1 MSHIITRKF
10 GLKTD
15 NINKVGQIFLK
26 FRDFENLIITKLIS
40 YVDDP
45 GFIDQFKRKAKIGYK
60 IAYDFFNINRLA
72 SQTYLGLT
80 FKERMKRAAMY
91 YPYFAIRNY
100 LIRKNNLTRIVDL
113 LKILFQNYPPECVNF
128 IKNGTVSRQHLI
140 GIKHELSNN
149 LYEERQSL
157 SIEYLVNHI
166 NQLRKLMLKNM
177 VSNLEINDVLNET
190 LKGPSRMTHIIFE
203 TLNGFNTL
211 QKRHEIKIKEDKLL
225 DHLKKLFI
233 TSIKRKST
241 RLFKIY
247 IDRDISKAKSPLL
260 QMINS
265 IGTDNF
271 NDFKRERDVFLSS
284 LENSADINLYP
295 LCKDVIDEVIESITS
310 AKCPLHKLIAPKF
323 KPIPIVS
330 INDAGFLEYIKIKLR
345 YKLMSILPDIIFQGT
360 SGIITPVLETLD
372 LIKSRLSDLLNI
384 PRIKTLTINL
394 PFREQLWKNVSN
406 DSDDLSQSFIFTPLK
421 KSASIYFKFSISNT
435 PRKEALFRDDLYISP
450 PILKLQHRKL
460 ILIQPFEQK
469 GIEIPDLNNDI
480 EMGIDLGLKHFAV
493 ISIRDKQRGA
503 EIARY
508 FLGQKAIFGYKF
520 NQDDGKFIPLAGVS
534 WNIKRKLMHLR
545 TEVMDV
551 QSKKALYEINFPND
565 GKRQF
570 HIDKTLSCLW
580 DKINRIHL
588 EIRNQLTHRIL
599 QIAQF
604 HGVSLVKFEDLSWSK
619 HSRKVV
625 SGKWIAYHQI
635 HWFHS
640 KIIQHVGQAAKR
652 VGIKVGV
659 VNARWSSQICS
670 HCAKGI
676 NIALNITMQSNKN
689 HLSDY
694 FGSRTGKQ
702 FRCKQ
707 MRYKDGTSQHKFEL
721 DADLNAARNVG
732 MRPLIRSLI

>member
-1 MSHIITRKF
+1 MLQIITRKF

-15 NINKVGQIFLK
+15 DINKVQKIFLK
-26 FRDFENLIITKLIS
+26 FRDFENLIITRLLS
-40 YVDDP
+40 YADDP
-45 GFIDQFKRKAKIGYK
+45 KFIDQFKRKAKIGYK
-60 IAYDFFNINRLA
+60 IAYDYFNINRLA
-72 SQTYLGLT
+72 PQTYLELT
-80 FKERMKRAAMY
+80 FQERMKRAAIY

-100 LIRKNNLTRIVDL
+100 LIRKKNLTRILDI
-113 LKILFQNYPPECVNF
+113 LKVMFQNYPSEYVNF
-128 IKNGTVSRQHLI
+128 IKNGNVSRQHLTTI
-140 GIKHELSNN
+140 RHELSHN

-157 SIEYLVNHI
+157 NIEYLSNHLS
-166 NQLRKLMLKNM
+166 QLRKIMLKNM
-177 VSNLEINDVLNET
+177 VSNLEINDVFIKT
-190 LKGPSRMTHIIFE
+190 LKDPSRMKNIVSD
-203 TLNGFNTL
+203 TLNGFSIQRN
-211 QKRHEIKIKEDKLL
+211 KHEIMIKEDKLPAY
-225 DHLKKLFI
+225 LKKLFI

-265 IGTDNF
+265 IGIDNLD
-271 NDFKRERDVFLSS
+271 DFKRERDVFLSV
-284 LENSADINLYP
+284 LDNSTDIKIYD
-295 LCKDVIDEVIESITS
+295 LCEDVVNEVIESITS
-310 AKCPLHKLIAPKF
+310 AKCPLHKLIALKL

-330 INDAGFLEYIKIKLR
+330 IDDAGVLEYVKIKLR
-345 YKLMSILPDIIFQGT
+345 YKVMSILLNIIFQGT
-360 SGIITPVLETLD
+360 SGIIAPVLDTID
-372 LIKSRLSDLLNI
+372 LINGRLSDVLNV
-384 PRIKTLTINL
+384 PKIKTLTINL

-406 DSDDLSQSFIFTPLK
+406 NSDDLSQSFIFTPLK
-421 KSASIYFKFSISNT
+421 KSASTYFKFSISKT
-435 PRKEALFRDDLYISP
+435 PRKKVLFPDDMYISP

-493 ISIRDKQRGA
+493 ISICDKQRGD

-520 NQDDGKFIPLAGVS
+520 NQDDGKFIPLMGVN

-545 TEVMDV
+545 TEVRDV
-551 QSKKALYEINFPND
+551 QTKKALYETNFPND

-604 HGVSLVKFEDLSWSK
+604 HRVSLIKFEDLSWSK
-619 HSRKVV
+619 HSRKFV

-640 KIIQHVGQAAKR
+640 KIIQHVVQAAKR

-670 HCAKGI
+670 HCVKS
-676 NIALNITMQSNKN
+676 NDIA
-689 HLSDY
+689 
-694 FGSRTGKQ
+694 
-702 FRCKQ
+702 
-707 MRYKDGTSQHKFEL
+707 
-721 DADLNAARNVG
+721 
-732 MRPLIRSLI
+732 

>member
-1 MSHIITRKF
+1 MSQIITRKF

-15 NINKVGQIFLK
+15 DIKKVQKIFLK
-26 FRDFENLIITKLIS
+26 FRDFENLIITRLLS
-40 YVDDP
+40 YADDP
-45 GFIDQFKRKAKIGYK
+45 NYIDQFKRKAKIGYK
-60 IAYDFFNINRLA
+60 IAYDFFNINHLA
-72 SQTYLGLT
+72 PQTYLGLI

-100 LIRKNNLTRIVDL
+100 LIRKNNLTRILAL
-113 LKILFQNYPPECVNF
+113 LKVMFRNYPSECVNF
-128 IKNGTVSRQHLI
+128 IKNGTITRQHLI
-140 GIKHELSNN
+140 GIKHELSHN
-149 LYEERQSL
+149 LYSERQSL
-157 SIEYLVNHI
+157 SIEYLSNHL

-190 LKGPSRMTHIIFE
+190 LKNPSRMKHITSE
-203 TLNGFNTL
+203 SLNGFSI
-211 QKRHEIKIKEDKLL
+211 QRKRHEIKIKEDELL
-225 DHLKKLFI
+225 TYLRKLFI

-247 IDRDISKAKSPLL
+247 MDRDISKAKSPLL

-265 IGTDNF
+265 IGIDNLD
-271 NDFKRERDVFLSS
+271 DFKRERDVYLSS

-295 LCKDVIDEVIESITS
+295 LCKEVTEDVIKSITS
-310 AKCPLHKLIAPKF
+310 TECPLHKLIAPKF
-323 KPIPIVS
+323 KPIPIES
-330 INDAGFLEYIKIKLR
+330 INDSGFLEYIKIKIR
-345 YKLMSILPDIIFQGT
+345 YKVMSILPDIVFQGT
-360 SGIITPVLETLD
+360 SGIITPVLDTLD
-372 LIKSRLSDLLNI
+372 LIKGRFSDLLNI

-394 PFREQLWKNVSN
+394 PFREQLWKNVLE
-406 DSDDLSQSFIFTPLK
+406 DSEDLSQSFIFTPLK
-421 KSASIYFKFSISNT
+421 KSASTYFKFSISNT
-435 PRKEALFRDDLYISP
+435 PRKKALFRDDMFLSP

-493 ISIRDKQRGA
+493 ISIRDKQRGD

-520 NQDDGKFIPLAGVS
+520 NQDRCKFIPLRGVN

-545 TEVMDV
+545 SEVRDV
-551 QSKKALYEINFPND
+551 QTKNALYETNFPND

-570 HIDKTLSCLW
+570 HIDKTLTCLW

-619 HSRKVV
+619 HSRKSV

-640 KIIQHVGQAAKR
+640 KIIQHVVQVAKR

-670 HCAKGI
+670 HCAKG
-676 NIALNITMQSNKN
+676 NDLALNITMQSNKG
-689 HLSDY
+689 HLRDY
-694 FGSRTGKQ
+694 FGSRIGKQ
-702 FRCKQ
+702 FRCKLLQ
-707 MRYKDGTSQHKFEL
+707 NKDGTSHLKFGL
-721 DADLNAARNVG
+721 DADLNAARNVC
-732 MRPLIRSLI
+732 MRPLIRSSI

>member
-1 MSHIITRKF
+1 MSQIITRKF

-15 NINKVGQIFLK
+15 DINKVQKIFLK
-26 FRDFENLIITKLIS
+26 FRDFENLIITRLLS
-40 YVDDP
+40 YADDP
-45 GFIDQFKRKAKIGYK
+45 DFIDHFKRKAKIGYK
-60 IAYDFFNINRLA
+60 IAYDYFSINRLA
-72 SQTYLGLT
+72 PQTYLGLV

-100 LIRKNNLTRIVDL
+100 LIRKNNLTRIIDL
-113 LKILFQNYPPECVNF
+113 LKILFQNYPSECVNF
-128 IKNGTVSRQHLI
+128 IKNGTVTRPHLI
-140 GIKHELSNN
+140 AIKHELSHN

-157 SIEYLVNHI
+157 SIEYLSNHL
-166 NQLRKLMLKNM
+166 NQLRKLILKNM
-177 VSNLEINDVLNET
+177 VSNLEINDVLNKT
-190 LKGPSRMTHIIFE
+190 LEDPSRMKQIISE
-203 TLNGFNTL
+203 SLNGFSI
-211 QKRHEIKIKEDKLL
+211 QRKRHEIKIKENELL
-225 DHLKKLFI
+225 AYLKKLFI

-247 IDRDISKAKSPLL
+247 IDKDISKAKSPLL

-265 IGTDNF
+265 IGTDNLD
-271 NDFKRERDVFLSS
+271 DFKRERDVYLSS
-284 LENSADINLYP
+284 FENSADINLFP
-295 LCKDVIDEVIESITS
+295 LCKDVLKEILENITT

-323 KPIPIVS
+323 KSIPIVS
-330 INDAGFLEYIKIKLR
+330 INDAGFLEYINIKLR
-345 YKLMSILPDIIFQGT
+345 YKVMSILPDIVFQGT
-360 SGIITPVLETLD
+360 SGIITPVLNTLD
-372 LIKSRLSDLLNI
+372 LIKSKLSDLLNV
-384 PRIKTLTINL
+384 PKIKTLTINL
-394 PFREQLWKNVSN
+394 PFREQLWKNVSE
-406 DSDDLSQSFIFTPLK
+406 DSEDLRQSFIFTPLK
-421 KSASIYFKFSISNT
+421 KSASTYFKFRISNT
-435 PRKEALFRDDLYISP
+435 PRKKALFRDDMYIPP

-469 GIEIPDLNNDI
+469 GIEIPDLNKDI

-493 ISIRDKQRGA
+493 ISIRDKKRGN

-508 FLGQKAIFGYKF
+508 FLGQKTIFGYKF
-520 NQDDGKFIPLAGVS
+520 NQDDGKFIPLRGVN

-545 TEVMDV
+545 SEVRDV
-551 QSKKALYEINFPND
+551 QTKKALYETNFPND

-570 HIDKTLSCLW
+570 HIDKTLTCLW

-619 HSRKVV
+619 HSRKSV

-640 KIIQHVGQAAKR
+640 KIIQHVVQAAKR

-670 HCAKGI
+670 HCAKG
-676 NIALNITMQSNKN
+676 NDLALNITMQSNKG
-689 HLSDY
+689 HLRDY

-707 MRYKDGTSQHKFEL
+707 LQNKDGTSHHKFGL
-721 DADLNAARNVG
+721 DADLNAARNVC
-732 MRPLIRSLI
+732 MRPLIRSSA

>member
-1 MSHIITRKF
+1 MSQIITRKF

-15 NINKVGQIFLK
+15 DINKVQKIFLK
-26 FRDFENLIITKLIS
+26 FRDFENLIITGLLS
-40 YVDDP
+40 YADDP
-45 GFIDQFKRKAKIGYK
+45 DYIDQFKQKAKIGYK
-60 IAYDFFNINRLA
+60 MAYDYFNINRLA
-72 SQTYLGLT
+72 PKTYLGLD

-100 LIRKNNLTRIVDL
+100 LIRKNNLARILDL
-113 LKILFQNYPPECVNF
+113 LKVMFQNYPSECVNF
-128 IKNGTVSRQHLI
+128 IRNGTITRQHLI
-140 GIKHELSNN
+140 GIKHELSHN

-157 SIEYLVNHI
+157 SIEYLSNHLS
-166 NQLRKLMLKNM
+166 QLRKIILKNM

-190 LKGPSRMTHIIFE
+190 SKDPSKMKHIIFE
-203 TLNGFNTL
+203 TLNGFGT
-211 QKRHEIKIKEDKLL
+211 QRKRHEIQIKQDELPA
-225 DHLKKLFI
+225 HLRKLFI

-247 IDRDISKAKSPLL
+247 KDRDISKARSPLL

-265 IGTDNF
+265 IGTENIT
-271 NDFKRERDVFLSS
+271 DFKRERDFFLST
-284 LENSADINLYP
+284 LDNSADINLYP
-295 LCKDVIDEVIESITS
+295 LCKDVINEVTESITS

-323 KPIPIVS
+323 KSIPIDS
-330 INDAGFLEYIKIKLR
+330 IDDVGLIEYIKIKLR
-345 YKLMSILPDIIFQGT
+345 YKVMSILPDIIFQGT
-360 SGIITPVLETLD
+360 SGIITPVLDTLN
-372 LIKSRLSDLLNI
+372 LIKEHFSDLLNI
-384 PRIKTLTINL
+384 PMIKTLTINL
-394 PFREQLWKNVSN
+394 PFREQLWKNISE
-406 DSDDLSQSFIFTPLK
+406 DSGDLKQSFIFTPLK
-421 KSASIYFKFSISNT
+421 KSATTFFKFSIFNT
-435 PRKEALFRDDLYISP
+435 PRKEALFHDDMFISP

-469 GIEIPDLNNDI
+469 GIEIPDHDDNI

-493 ISIRDKQRGA
+493 ISIRDKQRGD

-520 NQDDGKFIPLAGVS
+520 NQDSSKFNPLMGVN

-545 TEVMDV
+545 SEVRDV
-551 QSKKALYEINFPND
+551 QTKKASYEINFPND

-604 HGVSLVKFEDLSWSK
+604 HKVSLVKFEDLSWSK
-619 HSRKVV
+619 HSRKSI
-625 SGKWIAYHQI
+625 SGKWITYNQI

-640 KIIQHVGQAAKR
+640 KIIQHVAQTAKR
-652 VGIKVGV
+652 VGIKVGII
-659 VNARWSSQICS
+659 NARWSSQICS
-670 HCAKGI
+670 HCAKG
-676 NIALNITMQSNKN
+676 NDIALNITMQSDKN
-689 HLSDY
+689 QLHDY
-694 FGSRTGKQ
+694 FGSRIGKQ

-707 MRYKDGTSQHKFEL
+707 MRNEDDVFHNKFEL
-721 DADLNAARNVG
+721 DADLNAARNIC
-732 MRPLIRSLI
+732 MRPLIRSLV